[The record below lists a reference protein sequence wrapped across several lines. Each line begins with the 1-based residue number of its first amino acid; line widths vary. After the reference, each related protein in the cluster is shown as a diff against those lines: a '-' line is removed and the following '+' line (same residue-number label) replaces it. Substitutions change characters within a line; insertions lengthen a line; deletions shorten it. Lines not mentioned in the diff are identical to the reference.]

1 MTPIEKVTDK
11 FIKKIKQDVEYFL
24 YDNIS
29 EEDTLE
35 IINERT
41 NDLFEMACD
50 ELESQLDQI
59 DFNDITD
66 TDFNI
71 DLTRTEIDTISDMM
85 KYKYMEEHL
94 VRLRKF
100 QTYLGKD
107 INNKFS
113 HIKNVCM
120 SNSDLSNIDIRPQ
133 EELPSGR
140 IDLLI
145 KFNIVENE
153 QKEQYLIA
161 LEAKLDSLEHDDQCK
176 KYRCKEHNTW
186 TKLLY

>member
-107 INNKFS
+107 INAWSPGNDRKTYLELM
-113 HIKNVCM
+113 N
-120 SNSDLSNIDIRPQ
+120 DIRM
-133 EELPSGR
+133 SM
-140 IDLLI
+140 
-145 KFNIVENE
+145 
-153 QKEQYLIA
+153 
-161 LEAKLDSLEHDDQCK
+161 EAKIDRCNSIDRETGKRRSYINDSQ
-176 KYRCKEHNTW
+176 
-186 TKLLY
+186 

>member
-107 INNKFS
+107 INAWS
-113 HIKNVCM
+113 P
-120 SNSDLSNIDIRPQ
+120 SNDR
-133 EELPSGR
+133 
-140 IDLLI
+140 
-145 KFNIVENE
+145 K
-153 QKEQYLIA
+153 
-161 LEAKLDSLEHDDQCK
+161 
-176 KYRCKEHNTW
+176 T
-186 TKLLY
+186 